1 MTSVAF
7 THVGICVR
15 DLERSLRF
23 WQEAMGFSR
32 TGELRIGGEPT
43 ATLLGLP
50 ELDLEAVYLARGDC
64 RIELLHYPTPG
75 CEGEGEL
82 RPMNRC
88 GLTHFAFR
96 AENLEATLALVREHG
111 GRVLEETHIRN
122 PDFEAQV
129 VFVTDPD
136 GTRIEFVEAPG
147 DPQAVPS
154 GPASS

>member
-1 MTSVAF
+1 MNSVAF

-15 DLERSLRF
+15 DLARSLRF

-32 TGELRIGGEPT
+32 TGELRIAGEPT

-50 ELDLEAVYLARGDC
+50 EVDLEAVYLARDDC

-75 CEGEGEL
+75 CLGEAER
-82 RPMNRC
+82 RPMNQR

-96 AENLEATLALVREHG
+96 AENLDETLALVRECG
-111 GRVLEETHIRN
+111 GHVLEETRIRN
-122 PDFEAQV
+122 PEFEAEV

-136 GTRIEFVEAPG
+136 GTRIEFVRAPG
-147 DPQAVPS
+147 DPRSVPPA
-154 GPASS
+154 PASN